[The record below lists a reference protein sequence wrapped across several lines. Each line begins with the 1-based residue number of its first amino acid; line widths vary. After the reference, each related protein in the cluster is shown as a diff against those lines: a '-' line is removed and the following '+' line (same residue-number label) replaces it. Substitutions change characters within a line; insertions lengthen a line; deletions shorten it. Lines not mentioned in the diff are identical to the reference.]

1 MNVGDDL
8 ADTELGFPAGAG
20 RHVGVVGDVEP
31 DVDGPVFPGDCSA
44 YVWKKVIL
52 VKLSPMP
59 AKDAYHHV
67 VRTALEKESWQITH
81 DPLRLVLGRRKGYVD
96 LAAEKLLAAERGT
109 RKIAVEIKSFLGAS
123 TLDEFED
130 ALGQFLIYKVALE
143 TDEPDRQLYLAVPV
157 SVYTDFFD
165 DSFFVGI
172 LKRYAV
178 RLLIFDENQQTIV
191 QWID

>member
-1 MNVGDDL
+1 
-8 ADTELGFPAGAG
+8 
-20 RHVGVVGDVEP
+20 
-31 DVDGPVFPGDCSA
+31 
-44 YVWKKVIL
+44 
-52 VKLSPMP
+52 MP
-59 AKDAYHHV
+59 ARDAYHQL
-67 VRTALEKESWQITH
+67 VRMALEKESWQITH

-96 LAAEKLLAAERGT
+96 LAAEKLLAAQRGT
-109 RKIAVEIKSFLGAS
+109 RKIAVEVKSFLGAS

-143 TDEPDRQLYLAVPV
+143 TDEPDRQLYLAIPV
-157 SVYTDFFD
+157 SVYSDFFD

-178 RLLIFDENQQTIV
+178 QLLIFDEDQQTIV

>member
-1 MNVGDDL
+1 
-8 ADTELGFPAGAG
+8 
-20 RHVGVVGDVEP
+20 
-31 DVDGPVFPGDCSA
+31 
-44 YVWKKVIL
+44 
-52 VKLSPMP
+52 MP
-59 AKDAYHHV
+59 AKDAYHNI
-67 VRTALEKESWQITH
+67 VRAALEKEAWQITH

-96 LAAEKLLAAERGT
+96 LAAEKLLAAQRGT

-143 TDEPDRQLYLAVPV
+143 NDDPDRQLYLAIPV

-172 LKRYAV
+172 LKRYV
-178 RLLIFDENQQTIV
+178 VQLLIFDEDQQTIV

>member
-1 MNVGDDL
+1 
-8 ADTELGFPAGAG
+8 
-20 RHVGVVGDVEP
+20 
-31 DVDGPVFPGDCSA
+31 
-44 YVWKKVIL
+44 
-52 VKLSPMP
+52 MP
-59 AKDAYHHV
+59 AKDAYHHI

-96 LAAEKLLAAERGT
+96 LAAEKLLAAQRGT

-143 TDEPDRQLYLAVPV
+143 ADEPDRQLYLAVPV

-165 DSFFVGI
+165 DPFFTGI
-172 LKRYAV
+172 LKRYSV
-178 RLLIFDENQQTIV
+178 QLLIFDEEQQTIV
-191 QWID
+191 QWIN